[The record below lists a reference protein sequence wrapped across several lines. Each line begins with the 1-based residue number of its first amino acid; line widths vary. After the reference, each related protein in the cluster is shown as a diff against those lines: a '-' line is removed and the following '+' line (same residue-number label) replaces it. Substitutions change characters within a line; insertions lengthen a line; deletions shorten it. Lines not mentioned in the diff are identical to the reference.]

1 LFTNVPLSMFLAGLF
16 TASSDRSVKCLD
28 AAGNVTWSAVNGHE
42 SAVNTVTFLAETLI
56 ATGDED
62 GCIKI
67 WDTRA
72 SPLAGAASA
81 GGAAAGASAASAAAA
96 PTVSFSKQNDVITDL
111 MCVAEKA
118 TLLAT
123 SGDGTLASYDLRKMK
138 INGRSR
144 KSEDEMLSMCLLK
157 GGNAV
162 VTGTQEGVLLV
173 WKWGRWNTQA
183 PDWDE
188 YLDAPER
195 FRGHPQSIDALLAV
209 DDDTI
214 ITGSSDGLIRLLTI
228 KPNKLVGILGEHSDF
243 PIECLAWSRDK
254 RLLASASHDNTV
266 KFWDTGYL
274 FDEDDDEDEGA
285 TAGGKKKGSAKAAGG
300 ASKFTSLPE
309 LALPHAEDTDDEDED
324 DDEDSED
331 DDEGLM
337 DEDEEDDEEDDE
349 PMAGA
354 GAGGAKGRGAG
365 GKAKGK
371 ASAAMDDDD
380 DDDDDEDEAPRGKGK
395 SKSKAASSKKGAAGK
410 KGGKKGG
417 GGGAGGF
424 FNDL

>member
-1 LFTNVPLSMFLAGLF
+1 MSDDLWLVCGLLLEFAAIFNAALLCVVLDVPAGLF

-28 AAGNVTWSAVNGHE
+28 AAGNTVWSAIDGHE
-42 SAVNTVTFLAETLI
+42 SAVNTVAFLAETLI

-62 GCIKI
+62 GCVKI

-72 SPLAGAASA
+72 PAAGA
-81 GGAAAGASAASAAAA
+81 GGAAASSSSSSASSLPA
-96 PTVSFSKQNDVITDL
+96 VSFSKQQDVVTDL
-111 MCVAEKA
+111 MCVADKA
-118 TLLAT
+118 TLLAS

-144 KSEDEMLSMCLLK
+144 KSEDEMLSLALIK

-162 VTGTQEGVLLV
+162 VSGTQEGVLLV

-188 YLDAPER
+188 VLDAPER

-243 PIECLAWSRDK
+243 PIECLSWSRDK
-254 RLLASASHDNTV
+254 KLLASSSHDNTV
-266 KFWDTGYL
+266 KFWDVAYL
-274 FDEDDDEDEGA
+274 FEDDDDDGEDEGS
-285 TAGGKKKGSAKAAGG
+285 GKKKGAKKSGAGG
-300 ASKFTSLPE
+300 AGSKFTSLPE
-309 LALPHAEDTDDEDED
+309 LALPHVDEDD
-324 DDEDSED
+324 DDEDSE
-331 DDEGLM
+331 
-337 DEDEEDDEEDDE
+337 EDDE
-349 PMAGA
+349 
-354 GAGGAKGRGAG
+354 
-365 GKAKGK
+365 
-371 ASAAMDDDD
+371 
-380 DDDDDEDEAPRGKGK
+380 DDDDEDDEAGGGVGASAMDEDDGDEDSDDDTPAAGKGK
-395 SKSKAASSKKGAAGK
+395 RKAASKKGGAGGK
-410 KGGKKGG
+410 KGGAGGKKKGGGG
-417 GGGAGGF
+417 GGGAGGGAGF